1 VCGPICTIVAVLEE
15 FVGYIS
21 RLTKQ
26 AKVMQSQSQ
35 PQSSGGFTYASQPHA
50 APLNKRNKSKY
61 RDPGEGLSPNAPH
74 GLDTSSLHGGSGS
87 AGGTGMN
94 IMNDP
99 RVIRG
104 NTYAPHSRTTT
115 PIFEPDLPPLPPST
129 QKPKKPPASYTK
141 SLPGQR
147 NKKRNSSVQSQQ
159 IILEELVDRPIEV
172 DIDGT
177 SQNLPTRP
185 KSPIFITSKV
195 GTDVATQIESG
206 DLFDF
211 DIEVEPLLEVLV
223 GRTIHVS
230 RLELIQEEENEKI
243 AAAEREFE
251 IIRNIELTELQ
262 RLQTEMKRKELEKE
276 RRKVQEEKRR
286 REREEQE
293 QRVVARDISRN
304 YLVSV
309 HENLL
314 NELQQEE
321 GGVYDPIRLEIQENV
336 LEGLFDGMKGRVEQ
350 HEVAIS
356 LLEQLMVDAWDRAME
371 FQERGDAAREVKREK
386 ERKEA
391 AELLAKQKA
400 EEEAR
405 RAAEEAA
412 RRAEEEA
419 EAGGEGE
426 EEES

>member
-1 VCGPICTIVAVLEE
+1 
-15 FVGYIS
+15 
-21 RLTKQ
+21 
-26 AKVMQSQSQ
+26 MQTQSQ

-50 APLNKRNKSKY
+50 APLNKRTKSKY
-61 RDPGEGLSPNAPH
+61 RDPGEGISNGHTSP

-87 AGGTGMN
+87 AGGNGLN

-99 RVIRG
+99 RVVRG
-104 NTYAPHSRTTT
+104 NTYAPTHSRTTT
-115 PIFEPDLPPLPPST
+115 PIFEPDLPPLPPTT
-129 QKPKKPPASYTK
+129 QKSKKPSASSTK

-147 NKKRNSSVQSQQ
+147 NKKQRNSSVHSPQ
-159 IILEELVDRPIEV
+159 IVLEELVDRPIEV

-177 SQNLPTRP
+177 SQVLPTRP
-185 KSPIFITSKV
+185 NSPIFITSKV

-230 RLELIQEEENEKI
+230 RLELIQEEESEKI
-243 AAAEREFE
+243 ARAEREFE
-251 IIRNIELTELQ
+251 MIRNIELQELQ

-276 RRKVQEEKRR
+276 RRKIQEEKRR
-286 REREEQE
+286 KDREELE
-293 QRVVARDISRN
+293 QRVAAQDISRN
-304 YLVSV
+304 YLASV

-321 GGVYDPIRLEIQENV
+321 GGVFDPIRVEITENV
-336 LEGLFDGMKGRVEQ
+336 LEGLCDGMKGRVREY
-350 HEVAIS
+350 EVAMS
-356 LLEQLMVDAWDRAME
+356 LLEQLMLDAWEKALD
-371 FQERGDAAREVKREK
+371 FQERGDAAREAKREK

-391 AELLAKQKA
+391 AELLAKQRA

-419 EAGGEGE
+419 EAQGGE
-426 EEES
+426 EES